1 MGAVRVL
8 VVDDEGDFRASVRT
22 CLEREGYAVQEAVDG
37 AEALKR
43 LEAETYDLALV
54 DLSLPRLPGLR
65 LLEVLRAAGRPAP
78 PTIIVTAF
86 GDWGSYARAL
96 ELGAL
101 TFLSKPLS
109 MADLLREVARAL
121 AARPGAGAGSAP
133 GRT

>member
-1 MGAVRVL
+1 MGGACVL
-8 VVDDEGDFRASVRT
+8 VVDDEGDFRATVRT

-43 LEAETYDLALV
+43 LEADTYDLAIL
-54 DLSLPRLPGLR
+54 DLSLPRMTGLR
-65 LLEVLRAAGRPAP
+65 LLEALRASGRPAP

-96 ELGAL
+96 ELGAF

-109 MADLLREVARAL
+109 MAELLREVARVL
-121 AARPGAGAGSAP
+121 AGRPGAGAGSAP